1 MFVLSKKS
9 NMETTISEKKIER
22 LIHISKTKPLIP
34 EEFIPWNTPIK
45 DKDIFLPD
53 YMVSLHGHPL
63 WNDLSRKQQVELGKR
78 EVAQTMYS
86 YGWSEG
92 LACLFFNR
100 YLLTLD
106 DNTTSEYR
114 FLIRELIEEF
124 RHQSM
129 FSDAIRKLGV
139 QPVKPSK
146 LHKVLANWT
155 VKYFP
160 PDLTFMSVLA
170 VEEIADTYGKIIR
183 QDPKVYTVLRKVSE
197 LHHIEEGRHIHY
209 TKMWLNKFT
218 AKAGFLK
225 RSLFSIIFLFNI
237 YFMRTLYVKQDIFK
251 AIGVDDPGKY
261 QKAAYK
267 HYKKKFASEC
277 LDGSIQYVKDFN
289 GFNLITRPLWKR
301 VLGVEYNRIK

>member
-1 MFVLSKKS
+1 
-9 NMETTISEKKIER
+9 MEAVMTEKKIER
-22 LIHISKTKPLIP
+22 LIHISKSKPLLP
-34 EEFIPWNTPIK
+34 EKFIPWETEITNE
-45 DKDIFLPD
+45 DIFLPD
-53 YMVSLHGHPL
+53 YMVSLYGHPL
-63 WNDLSRKQQVELGKR
+63 WDTLTRAQQVQLGKH

-129 FSDAIRKLGV
+129 FSDTIRKLDV
-139 QPVKPSK
+139 KPVKPSK
-146 LHKVLANWT
+146 THKWVANFT
-155 VKYFP
+155 VRHFP

-183 QDPKVYTVLRKVSE
+183 QDPKVYEVLRKVSE

-209 TKMWLNKFT
+209 TKMWLHKFT
-218 AKAGFLK
+218 SKAGFFK
-225 RSLFSIIFLFNI
+225 RSLFSFVFLLNI
-237 YFMRTLYVKQDIFK
+237 YFMRTLYVKKEIFE
-251 AIGVDDPGKY
+251 AIGVDDPEKY
-261 QKAAYK
+261 QKAAYQ
-267 HYKKKFASEC
+267 HYKIKFANEC
-277 LDGSIQYVKDFN
+277 LDGSIEYVKEFN
-289 GFNLITRPLWKR
+289 GFNRITKPLWKR
-301 VLGVEYNRIK
+301 VLGVSYCRM